1 MNTDDDDDDDA
12 VMDFLLSFFSR
23 LKNKDTLSKMGM
35 CVTAYSSAKRK
46 HHLLSRQQQHIKR
59 LLTEPVKE
67 DEQITGTH
75 QLRKS
80 SDIIGDNI
88 DVTRSPTQMS
98 VDRKQQNW
106 HWFLRLTLE
115 KKSC

>member
-1 MNTDDDDDDDA
+1 
-12 VMDFLLSFFSR
+12 
-23 LKNKDTLSKMGM
+23 M
-35 CVTAYSSAKRK
+35 CVTTSSLTKRK
-46 HHLLSRQQQHIKR
+46 RHLLSRQQQQIKR
-59 LLTEPVKE
+59 LLTEPVME

-80 SDIIGDNI
+80 SDIIGDSI
-88 DVTRSPTQMS
+88 DVTRSPSQMS